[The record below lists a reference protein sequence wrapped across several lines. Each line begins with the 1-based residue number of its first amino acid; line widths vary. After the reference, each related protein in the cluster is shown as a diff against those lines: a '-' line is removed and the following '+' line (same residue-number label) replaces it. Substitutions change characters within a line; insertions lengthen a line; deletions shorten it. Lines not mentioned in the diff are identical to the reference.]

1 LPWSY
6 LVTLLIAS
14 QYNTNILSNYFGKS
28 DRLLGETLARD
39 GQLYSRSRLTSLCSV
54 GRPWPKIVVFTGVPS
69 RERGILLGLPER
81 D

>member
-28 DRLLGETLARD
+28 DRLL
-39 GQLYSRSRLTSLCSV
+39 V
-54 GRPWPKIVVFTGVPS
+54 RP
-69 RERGILLGLPER
+69 L
-81 D
+81 